1 MAGNAKTGWSLMW
14 SEQKRDRT
22 GFRIFWLLVC
32 LYFVTFGGHF
42 YSGDGIEVART
53 AESLVM
59 RGDLALVRGEGER
72 DWGYPGRDGKR
83 YAPYA
88 LGQSLAEAPFI
99 AAAVVATARLPLD
112 ERLKTRLRHAAA
124 DRKSVV

>member
-1 MAGNAKTGWSLMW
+1 MPV
-14 SEQKRDRT
+14 ERKRDST

-32 LYFVTFGGHF
+32 LYMVTFGGHF
-42 YSGDGIEVART
+42 YSGDGIEMART
-53 AESLVM
+53 AESIVM

-88 LGQSLAEAPFI
+88 LGQSLAEAPLI
-99 AAAVVATARLPLD
+99 AVATAATAPLPLA
-112 ERLKTRLRHAAA
+112 K
-124 DRKSVV
+124 